1 MVKGKSDNAASGAQP
16 TEQVSRALSQYT
28 LVKLVG
34 TEVDQC

>member
-16 TEQVSRALSQYT
+16 TEQVSRALYT